1 LSEQTFP
8 SGLLASSD
16 DARISQMIRSFSVL
30 IVAALVA
37 AGAAPAAS
45 STKADIYR
53 AFTSSGKPA
62 IKITKT
68 VKGTCNGGSAAVN
81 RSDAWRCFAGNFVY
95 DPCFSST
102 EAKGILVCPGNP
114 WNTSAVELKVSGKLR
129 FPDKGKPSTSGM
141 PWAIQTTTGLKCV
154 IATGATTVLQKQR
167 LNYFCVR
174 SKDGLWGSP
183 SRKHEPWTIHIAPPS
198 ATKLSKTVAIKTAWF

>member
-1 LSEQTFP
+1 
-8 SGLLASSD
+8 
-16 DARISQMIRSFSVL
+16 MIRSVSVL

-37 AGAAPAAS
+37 AASASATS
-45 STKADIYR
+45 STTTHIYQ

-68 VKGTCNGGSAAVN
+68 VKGICVGGSSATDRN
-81 RSDAWRCFAGNFVY
+81 DAWRCFGGNFVY
-95 DPCFSST
+95 DPCFSSSK
-102 EAKGILVCPGNP
+102 AKGILVCPGNP
-114 WNTSAVELKVSGKLR
+114 WSRSGVELKVSGKLQ
-129 FPDKGKPSTSGM
+129 FPDKQKPSTSGM

-167 LNYFCVR
+167 LNYICMK

-183 SRKHEPWTIHIAPPS
+183 SRKHEPWKIDIAPS
-198 ATKLSKTVAIKTAWF
+198 TATKLSKTVAIKTAWF